1 MTFKR
6 RLTLFVFGIGLGSI
20 LAWAIFGRRLTNS
33 DWLPNERVKLRL
45 ANTLTQATPKA
56 QAMLAPLGLDL
67 HDLRAGM
74 DSCDVDFP
82 DSKRSTDSL
91 VYAVH
96 GIVQGHA
103 VSFMVATLRDF
114 RTDSTATLM
123 EIRTTTP

>member
-6 RLTLFVFGIGLGSI
+6 RLTLFVFGLGLGSI

-96 GIVQGHA
+96 GIVQGHT